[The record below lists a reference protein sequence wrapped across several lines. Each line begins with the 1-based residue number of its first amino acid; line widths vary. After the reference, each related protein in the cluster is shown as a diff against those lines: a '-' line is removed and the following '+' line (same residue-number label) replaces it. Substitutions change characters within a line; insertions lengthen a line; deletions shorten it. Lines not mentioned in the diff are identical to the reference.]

1 MGIGTILK
9 TLKCVV
15 SFPVSTPTPAERR
28 RFKRFRFTSVV
39 RLRREDESW
48 DCSLLDVSFRGFLAR
63 CPANWR
69 IFAGDRLRVEWRLAE
84 LITLEMDAEVA
95 HVAGDQ
101 IGCSWQARDA
111 ESFAHLKRLVEMN
124 LVNPK
129 LVAREL
135 DALKAEPVK
144 QFNCSGN

>member
-1 MGIGTILK
+1 MALSTILGA
-9 TLKCVV
+9 LKRVV
-15 SFPVSTPTPAERR
+15 SLPVSSPNPAERR
-28 RFKRFRFTSVV
+28 RFKRFRFASVI
-39 RLRREDESW
+39 RLRREDDAL
-48 DCSLLDVSFRGFLAR
+48 DCALLDVSFRGFLAR
-63 CPANWR
+63 CPVNWR
-69 IFAGDRLRVEWRLAE
+69 IFPGDRLRVEWRLAE

-135 DALKAEPVK
+135 EALKAEPVR
-144 QFNCSGN
+144 QFNGTEN

>member
-1 MGIGTILK
+1 MAK
-9 TLKCVV
+9 
-15 SFPVSTPTPAERR
+15 SNPAERR
-28 RFKRFRFTSVV
+28 RFKRFRFASVI
-39 RLRREDESW
+39 RLRRDDETW
-48 DCSLLDVSFRGFLAR
+48 ECALVDLSFRGFLAR
-63 CPANWR
+63 CPVNSR

-95 HVAGDQ
+95 HVNGDDV
-101 IGCSWQARDA
+101 GCSWQARDA

-135 DALKAEPVK
+135 EALKAEPVR
-144 QFNCSGN
+144 QFSCTEN

>member
-1 MGIGTILK
+1 MSDTN
-9 TLKCVV
+9 
-15 SFPVSTPTPAERR
+15 PYERR
-28 RFKRFRFTSVV
+28 RFKRFRFASVI
-39 RLRREDESW
+39 RLRRDDEAW
-48 DCSLLDVSFRGFLAR
+48 DCALLDVSFRGFLAR
-63 CPANWR
+63 GPANWR

-95 HVAGDQ
+95 HVVGDE

-135 DALKAEPVK
+135 ESLKAEAVR
-144 QFNCSGN
+144 QFSSTGN

>member
-1 MGIGTILK
+1 M
-9 TLKCVV
+9 
-15 SFPVSTPTPAERR
+15 SSPNPAERR
-28 RFKRFRFTSVV
+28 RFKRFRFASVV
-39 RLRREDESW
+39 RVRREDESW
-48 DCSLLDVSFRGFLAR
+48 DCALLDVSFRGFLAR
-63 CPANWR
+63 CPADGR
-69 IFAGDRLRVEWRLAE
+69 LFPGDRVRVEWRLAE

-95 HVAGDQ
+95 HANGDQ

-135 DALKAEPVK
+135 QALKAEPVR
-144 QFNCSGN
+144 QFDCSEN